1 MGCTDTKG
9 ATDSTTSSA
18 TGDKPKPQPPTY
30 TPVVVPAFNSVAV
43 ACPPAPALTTSST
56 STSSAPPIAPAPKS
70 VSIPSQPSRP
80 VPQSAA
86 HVLPRTS
93 GATPARAPVYQ
104 RLENLPHLSNSS
116 LSAIST
122 AAREA
127 AAAMSATL
135 AAVDTPTAVLAR
147 YGAVTVFR
155 NNQGTEKTGTR
166 ILADGVVQLFQD
178 MGFDL
183 LGEKDPSL
191 LVLFIMFRLNVGRAA
206 RWIKLEPFQALLARY
221 NCKCVADFIKEC
233 ALDKT
238 VGRDLVSTLNSSQD
252 FQQFHEFVFFPPS
265 YFYQTGKASAHFRC
279 RAFPTSICRTVSTWH
294 SFHRVFAGGRVA
306 G

>member
-206 RWIKLEPFQALLARY
+206 RWIKLEPFQALLARVHSIVRKTFS
-221 NCKCVADFIKEC
+221 NSTSLFFSAFLFLPNGKSEC
-233 ALDKT
+233 AFPLPRLSYEYLSNGFDLALFSSSFCWREGCRMKRIRSSSFRLT
-238 VGRDLVSTLNSSQD
+238 SGR
-252 FQQFHEFVFFPPS
+252 
-265 YFYQTGKASAHFRC
+265 AR
-279 RAFPTSICRTVSTWH
+279 
-294 SFHRVFAGGRVA
+294 
-306 G
+306 